1 MEHLSI
7 IVIRTELWKLADEL
21 RNHPERHE
29 EIASEVTRLANASFR
44 RPAKKHARNKATRI
58 TPALRDQVRA
68 FILANPTML
77 NRDIGRVFNIDGG
90 RVSEII
96 HGLRG

>member
-44 RPAKKHARNKATRI
+44 RPAKKHAKTKSARI
-58 TPALRDQVRA
+58 TAAIRDQVRA
-68 FILANPTML
+68 FVLANPDMP
-77 NRDIGRVFNIDGG
+77 NREIGRVFNIDGG
-90 RVSEII
+90 RVSGII

>member
-21 RNHPERHE
+21 RKNPSNH
-29 EIASEVTRLANASFR
+29 IAIANEVTRLANASFR
-44 RPAKKHARNKATRI
+44 RPAKKHARTKSARI
-58 TPALRDQVRA
+58 TPAIRDQVRA
-68 FILANPTML
+68 FVLANPDMP
-77 NRDIGRVFNIDGG
+77 NREIGRIFNIDGG

-96 HGLRG
+96 HGLR